1 MLKREYHPEVKLD
14 VSEVCKASSIKRS
27 GIM

>member
-1 MLKREYHPEVKLD
+1 MLKKEYHPEVKLD
-14 VSEVCKASSIKRS
+14 VAEICKALSIKRS